1 MRLLLPAFLLLA
13 ATSSSQAQ
21 LTETEQRIVAA
32 VKERSPAALEL
43 LERTARVNS
52 GTLNVPGVREV
63 GRLFREEFDA
73 LGLRTRWAEMPPE
86 MKRAGHLVASR
97 EGSKG
102 KRLLLIGHLDT
113 VFEPASA
120 VATWDRRGDRVR
132 GQGVADMKGGDVIVV
147 EALRALQRVGALED
161 TTIHVIF
168 TGDEERSGAPREVAR
183 KDLVD
188 LAKASDLALAFE
200 ASQYRGGHYYA
211 SFARRSSGGFTLRV
225 TARAG
230 HGGGVFSDEDG
241 NGAIYEAARI
251 LNEFREKVAE
261 PNLTFNPGV
270 ILGGTDVRY
279 DGATAGGTAS
289 GKSNVIAREAIVASD
304 MRYLDPAQGERAKAR
319 MREIVAA
326 SLPFAKA
333 TITFRE
339 SYPPQPPTAAGE
351 QLLKEYSR
359 ASEDAGLG
367 PVLPL
372 DPALRGAGDVQ
383 FAAPYIPGIDGL
395 GTLGTGGHTD
405 DEDMEIA
412 SLERG
417 TIRAALLIYRLTR

>member
-1 MRLLLPAFLLLA
+1 MRALLA
-13 ATSSSQAQ
+13 ALFLATATSAQAR
-21 LTETEQRIVAA
+21 LSDTEQRIVAA
-32 VKERSPAALEL
+32 VKGRSAAALAL

-52 GTLNVPGVREV
+52 GTLNVSGVREV
-63 GRLFREEFDA
+63 GGIFREELDA
-73 LGLRTRWAEMPPE
+73 LGFRTRWAEMPPQ

-97 EGSKG
+97 EGPQG
-102 KRLLLIGHLDT
+102 RRLLLIGHLDT
-113 VFEPASA
+113 VFEPSSS

-147 EALRALQRVGALED
+147 EALRALQSAGVLDG

-168 TGDEERSGAPREVAR
+168 TGDEERSGSPREVAR
-183 KDLVD
+183 ADLVD
-188 LAKASDLALAFE
+188 LARRSDLALAFE
-200 ASQYRGGHYYA
+200 ASQFREGHYYA

-225 TARAG
+225 TARPG

-241 NGAIYEAARI
+241 NGAIYEVARI

-261 PNLTFNPGV
+261 PYLTFNPGV
-270 ILGGTDVRY
+270 ILGGTDAKY
-279 DGATAGGTAS
+279 EGATAGGSAS
-289 GKSNVIAREAIVASD
+289 GKTNVIAREAIVASD
-304 MRYLDPAQGERAKAR
+304 MRYLDEAQGERAKAR
-319 MREIVAA
+319 MREIVARN
-326 SLPFAKA
+326 LPFSQA

-339 SYPPQPPTAAGE
+339 SYPPQPPTPAGE